1 MNAYIALE
9 KYIVK
14 EEKDFG
20 VGVPVSLDEDIAKY
34 ESTRKKNVKSYN
46 NWLMINIP
54 SSNFFLDISKPVNE
68 QSSEVSSI
76 LMNKEFIM
84 SLFIHETRIILNETE
99 GKNSGKVVREE
110 VNKILEDF
118 VKKKYESILKLN
130 SGFDLFSFVNS
141 KCINQDKRKSS
152 ALLYNHGIKG
162 IIYKDD
168 SDERYLLFNAKND
181 IEILQYRN
189 AELKDSKLII

>member
-118 VKKKYESILKLN
+118 VKEKYESILKLN

>member
-20 VGVPVSLDEDIAKY
+20 VGVSVSLDEDIAKY

-84 SLFIHETRIILNETE
+84 SLFIHETRIILNEME

-118 VKKKYESILKLN
+118 VKEKYESIFKLN